1 MPQSHLTSGLGN
13 GMEGT
18 WINTHFVIVVAVAVA
33 VVCLLYSKAAREMG
47 ILEENV

>member
-18 WINTHFVIVVAVAVA
+18 WINSHFVIVVAVA
-33 VVCLLYSKAAREMG
+33 VVCLLYSEAAREMG